1 MSLILRILSACLVL
15 ILTGVSLAH
24 YGRLKSEHAR
34 AFVLLRETG
43 LADRQPQVA
52 KRMRRERDPQWS
64 KLAIARSLLA
74 EAYDQRWL
82 QELEPAKREQEIE
95 KMGERLDLA
104 RDLAAEVLSTRP
116 ATWQA
121 AMILGGA
128 TLFESVRSGTPGVIA
143 AREAW
148 EKPLRTALG
157 LAPGEA
163 EPRRLLA
170 GAYLGIWPT
179 LSSQEQREAR
189 ELIAGAFEDQDTF
202 RLFGE
207 LWLQVAGR
215 RDNAFSLV
223 PDRTSAWRLLQSI
236 YARRLDW
243 QGYVEAHRRWDRAL
257 LAELERDLHLAKDQL
272 HGGDTRGAR
281 SLMLSV
287 MARARQDRRYAKT
300 ITQALSQCPPG
311 LAGERRRKQLSSL
324 LDWALEQ
331 YVVGKP
337 VLESEAITR
346 LAAAA
351 GELRPEQEAMV
362 ALATG
367 DLLRAERAEHRSEAI
382 RTEAWAPYLLLKARL
397 LAEGG
402 NPDTATAALA
412 QLHSLWR
419 RTAVALEVRR
429 LVSRQ
434 PSGSARTPSSGGVW
448 KEMPRTEWPA
458 TEWRWKGRT
467 ARLYLLPT
475 VLAGGMEIG
484 FDVAPPGGRPVEV
497 RWDQEMVEV
506 AAVASGGTLVLSFEI
521 KPGLHVVDV
530 DFLTS
535 GRVMPGK
542 VQLLDFE
549 PRP

>member
-1 MSLILRILSACLVL
+1 MKTICVF
-15 ILTGVSLAH
+15 LAVALAGAAVAQYSH
-24 YGRLKSEHAR
+24 WKSDHAL
-34 AFVLLRETG
+34 ALQLMQETG
-43 LADRQPQVA
+43 LAERLPDVA
-52 KRMRRERDPQWS
+52 KRVERERDPQWA
-64 KLAIARSLLA
+64 KLAIARALLA
-74 EAYDQRWL
+74 EHFDQRWL
-82 QELEPAKREQEIE
+82 QNLEPQERQQEIAE
-95 KMGERLDLA
+95 MEERLELA
-104 RDLAAEVLSTRP
+104 RELAAEVLSTRP

-128 TLFESVRSGTPGVIA
+128 TLFESARSGTPGVIA
-143 AREAW
+143 NREAW
-148 EKPLRTALG
+148 ERPLRAALG
-157 LAPGEA
+157 LAPGEE

-179 LSSQEQREAR
+179 LSQNEQQEGRA
-189 ELIAGAFEDQDTF
+189 LVAGAFEDETTF
-202 RLFGE
+202 RLFAE
-207 LWLQVAGR
+207 RWLQVARGR
-215 RDNAFSLV
+215 DDAFSLV
-223 PDRTSAWRLLQSI
+223 PDRTSAWRFLQSV
-236 YARRLDW
+236 YTRRSDW

-257 LAELERDLHLAKDQL
+257 LAELERDLTEAEDRL

-287 MARARQDRRYAKT
+287 LARARHDRRYADT
-300 ITQALSQCPPG
+300 ITEALAACPPG
-311 LAGERRRKQLSSL
+311 LAGERLRKQLSSL

-337 VLESEAITR
+337 VLESGAIAR
-346 LAAAA
+346 LAAAT
-351 GELRPEQEAMV
+351 GELRPEQEALV
-362 ALATG
+362 ALVSG
-367 DLLRAERAEHRSEAI
+367 DLSRAERVEHRSEAI

-412 QLHSLWR
+412 QLHSLWG

-429 LVSRQ
+429 LVS
-434 PSGSARTPSSGGVW
+434 GSAMIPSSEGDS
-448 KEMPRTEWPA
+448 KEMPGTEWPA

-475 VLAGGMEIG
+475 VAAGGVEIG
-484 FDVAPPGGRPVEV
+484 FDVAPPEGRPVEV

-506 AAVASGGTLVLSFEI
+506 AVVASGETLVFRFDI
-521 KPGLHVVDV
+521 QPGLHIVDV

-542 VQLLDFE
+542 VQLRHFE
-549 PRP
+549 PAP